1 MSEFERLREVLL
13 APEQAEL
20 ARLRA
25 AEAALPERLPELL
38 DQAERGDRRE
48 ALHRALA
55 PVVASALTDAVRRDR
70 RRIVDALFPV
80 IGPAIR
86 RAIAEALRG
95 FAADLNR
102 ALEHS
107 LTPRGLA
114 WRFESWR
121 SGVPFAQVVMKHSLR
136 YRIDHL
142 FLIERESGLLL
153 HRHSAPEL
161 PDLDADAIAGM
172 LTAIGDFVRDSV
184 NAESDAGL
192 ASATV
197 GEHLL
202 QVVEGPF
209 AVLACFIRGVPP
221 PTLLDRLRAAL
232 EDLHRAADAHPGPEP
247 FDWDAAADG
256 PLAVEALIDPVEA
269 APPPV
274 ARWPLW
280 LLAALLLALACT
292 WGWRVWQRSDEAAR
306 LRAAFAAAPGWELLG
321 LHHAQRWQVDAL
333 RDPDAAAAAQLLAQA
348 GFDED
353 DVELTLR
360 SYLSL
365 DPPLLQVRAQ
375 RILAPPQGAQIEVVD
390 GQLRAGGSAP
400 AAWAEALPGHALLI
414 PGIQSVDTSA
424 LKSIN
429 PDDPRRVLRELI
441 DAAAAMRI
449 DFPRGRSRLA
459 GAGST
464 AAEALALKVQQAR
477 AEAERLNLPLRIVV
491 YGWSDDSGSAS
502 LNARLRANRA
512 QELREVLVRHA
523 VPPESIMLVA
533 DESDIAMPAAGVRLL
548 LEPVDG

>member
-20 ARLRA
+20 ERLRA
-25 AEAALPERLPELL
+25 ADAALPERLPELL
-38 DQAERGDRRE
+38 DQAERGERRE

-55 PVVASALTDAVRRDR
+55 PVVAAALNDAVQRDR
-70 RRIVDALFPV
+70 RRIVDALFPI

-95 FAADLNR
+95 FATELNR
-102 ALEHS
+102 ALEYS

-202 QVVEGPF
+202 QVVEGPY

-221 PTLLDRLRAAL
+221 PALLERLRAAL
-232 EDLHRAADAHPGPEP
+232 EDLHRAADTHAGPAA
-247 FDWDAAADG
+247 FDWDAAADA
-256 PLAVEALIDPVEA
+256 PLAIEALSDPAEA
-269 APPPV
+269 AHAPA

-280 LLAALLLALACT
+280 LLAVLLLALAGA
-292 WGWRVWQRSDEAAR
+292 WGWRQWRLGDEAAR
-306 LRAAFAAAPGWELLG
+306 LRAAIAAAPGWELLD
-321 LHHAQRWQVDAL
+321 LHRGDRWQVAAL
-333 RDPDAAAAAQLLAQA
+333 RDPDAAAPDSVLAQA
-348 GFDED
+348 GLADAEVD
-353 DVELTLR
+353 LDLR

-365 DPPLLQVRAQ
+365 DPPLLALRAQ
-375 RILAPPQGAQIEVVD
+375 RILAPPEGVRIEIVD
-390 GQLRAGGSAP
+390 GQLRARGSAP
-400 AAWAEALPGHALLI
+400 AAWVEALPERALLI
-414 PGIQSVDTSA
+414 PGVLSVDATGLQRVRA
-424 LKSIN
+424 
-429 PDDPRRVLRELI
+429 DDPRRQLRELI
-441 DAAAAMRI
+441 DAANAMRV
-449 DFPRGRSRLA
+449 DFARGRSRLA
-459 GAGST
+459 GEGSI
-464 AAEALALKVQQAR
+464 AAEALALKVAQAR
-477 AEAERLNLPLRIVV
+477 TEADRLGLPLRIVI

-502 LNARLRANRA
+502 LNARLRTRRA

-523 VPPESIMLVA
+523 VPPESVTLVT
-533 DESDIAMPAAGVRLL
+533 DESDHTVPAAGVRLL
-548 LEPVDG
+548 LEPADG

>member
-55 PVVASALTDAVRRDR
+55 PVVAAALTDAVRRDR

-184 NAESDAGL
+184 NADSDAGL

-221 PTLLDRLRAAL
+221 PALLDRLRAAL

-256 PLAVEALIDPVEA
+256 PLAVDSLIDPVEA
-269 APPPV
+269 APPPA

-280 LLAALLLALACT
+280 LLAALLLALACA
-292 WGWRVWQRSDEAAR
+292 WGWRSWQRADEAAR

-333 RDPDAAAAAQLLAQA
+333 RDPEAEAPARLLAQA
-348 GFDED
+348 GFNPGE
-353 DVELTLR
+353 VELNLR

-365 DPPLLQVRAQ
+365 APPLLQARVQ
-375 RILAPPQGAQIEVVD
+375 RVLAPPEGAQVELVD
-390 GQLRAGGSAP
+390 GQLRARGSAP
-400 AAWAEALPGHALLI
+400 AAWAEALAGRALLI
-414 PGIQSVDTSA
+414 PGVQSVDTSA
-424 LKSIN
+424 LKSIS
-429 PDDPRRVLRELI
+429 PDDPRQPLRELI
-441 DAAAAMRI
+441 DAAAALRI

-459 GAGST
+459 GEGSA

-477 AEAERLNLPLRIVV
+477 AEADRLNMALRIVV

-502 LNARLRANRA
+502 LNARLRDRRA
-512 QELREVLVRHA
+512 QELREVLVR
-523 VPPESIMLVA
+523 
-533 DESDIAMPAAGVRLL
+533 
-548 LEPVDG
+548 